1 MAGIQRTFYR
11 PPESRSDERDGP
23 VRDEEARYVENPLR
37 IPWTYLQTHARGFES
52 CNYKEIPGAGGRV
65 RSRITR
71 GQNRVRT
78 FRSCFSFLSDIFEKD
93 MLGAR
98 AIRCSQEL
106 SCNLLCCLE

>member
-11 PPESRSDERDGP
+11 PPESWSDERDGP

-37 IPWTYLQTHARGFES
+37 ISWTHIQTHARSFES
-52 CNYKEIPGAGGRV
+52 CNHKEISGAGGRV

-78 FRSCFSFLSDIFEKD
+78 FRSWFPFLSDIVGKD
-93 MLGAR
+93 
-98 AIRCSQEL
+98 IC
-106 SCNLLCCLE
+106 